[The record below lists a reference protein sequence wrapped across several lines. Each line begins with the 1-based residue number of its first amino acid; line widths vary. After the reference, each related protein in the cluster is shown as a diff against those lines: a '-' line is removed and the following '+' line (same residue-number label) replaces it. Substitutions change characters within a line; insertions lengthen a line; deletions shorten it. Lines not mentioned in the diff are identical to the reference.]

1 MKRSY
6 KRSQLFVGMLLIFGV
21 FALYNPLQAQ
31 KKKEQAVE
39 TGEDSLSTLGAR
51 DSLILGD
58 WFLALEKR
66 GRVKRIRFF
75 KGQELWFRMAGD
87 TFKYRAIIEDI
98 GKDFVQ
104 VKGVKINISQIEYI
118 YMPRKRRMI
127 RLLSNFSI
135 LAGGGYFLIDLVN
148 NSFSTTQETLTISG
162 GILAGGL
169 LMRLFLIRKKYKMGK
184 YTYLKTIRRI

>member
-1 MKRSY
+1 MI
-6 KRSQLFVGMLLIFGV
+6 LLISLFYTPV
-21 FALYNPLQAQ
+21 QAQ

-39 TGEDSLSTLGAR
+39 TGEDSLNTLQER
-51 DSLILGD
+51 DSLFLGD

-75 KGQELWFRMAGD
+75 KGQELWFRLKGD
-87 TFKYRAIIEDI
+87 SFKYRGMIEGVGD
-98 GKDFVQ
+98 GYVQ
-104 VKGVKINISQIEYI
+104 VKGVKIDISQIEYI
-118 YMPRKRRMI
+118 FVRRKRRAI

-148 NSFSTTQETLTISG
+148 NSFTTTRETLTVSG

-169 LMRLFLIRKKYKMGK
+169 LLKLFLIRKKYKMGK
-184 YTYLKTIRRI
+184 FTYLKTIHRI